1 MRCLP
6 NYNQQSLNLQPPSN
20 TMPYIGTFSI
30 TRFIFLALMI
40 LLNQYAFGE
49 SLNSPSDSDS
59 NYENTHIFTNYGNVQ
74 SSQQQEILF
83 REKSPLPFSIFGSVQ
98 KWTTG
103 PSQDNLYTQMAQ
115 GLYKINDQWKV
126 IASELYQ
133 KQGNI
138 NLTNTILGFNY
149 LPDKDWSINA
159 SAGMGTGDSY
169 TYKYSL
175 LFSPQYKLPIFD
187 NGRKVL
193 SAEATINYQEFSLGN
208 FTQVVPKINWQAS
221 QYMPPIS
228 IGYAFGNFQ
237 NSTSNT
243 VNQYY
248 APKTLNGAMISASI
262 QATERSF
269 LIISYYP
276 YNKNLTGG
284 RTITQDTVGA
294 TLNYK
299 IADKFHI
306 ALFGQYQN
314 ARNASIDLAFG
325 GSLNFAF

>member
-1 MRCLP
+1 MP
-6 NYNQQSLNLQPPSN
+6 FKDIFSLGRFLF
-20 TMPYIGTFSI
+20 YI
-30 TRFIFLALMI
+30 LMVLFHQI
-40 LLNQYAFGE
+40 AFGE
-49 SLNSPSDSDS
+49 TLTTSSDPDSD
-59 NYENTHIFTNYGNVQ
+59 YMNTHVFTNYGNVQ
-74 SSQQQEILF
+74 SSQQQLILL
-83 REKSPLPFSIFGSVQ
+83 REKSPLPFSVFSSVQ

-115 GLYKINDQWKV
+115 GLYRVNDQWKI

-138 NLTNTILGFNY
+138 NLTNTVLGANY
-149 LPDKDWSINA
+149 QPDKDWSINA
-159 SAGMGTGDSY
+159 SAGIGTGDLY

-175 LFSPQYKLPIFD
+175 LFSPQYKLPVFD
-187 NGRKVL
+187 NGRKIL
-193 SAEATINYQEFSLGN
+193 SAEASINYQEFSLGN
-208 FTQVVPKINWQAS
+208 FTQVIPKINWQPDQS
-221 QYMPPIS
+221 MPPIS

-237 NSTSNT
+237 NSTPTT

-248 APKTLNGAMISASI
+248 EPKTINGAMISASL

-314 ARNASIDLAFG
+314 ARSVSIDIAFG

>member
-1 MRCLP
+1 M
-6 NYNQQSLNLQPPSN
+6 SFKD
-20 TMPYIGTFSI
+20 TFSI
-30 TRFIFLALMI
+30 RRFLFCILMV
-40 LLNQYAFGE
+40 LFHQYAFGE
-49 SLNSPSDSDS
+49 PLADPSEADSDGL
-59 NYENTHIFTNYGNVQ
+59 NTHVFTNYGNVQ
-74 SSQQQEILF
+74 SSQQQLILL
-83 REKSPLPFSIFGSVQ
+83 RDKSPLPFSIFSSVQ

-115 GLYKINDQWKV
+115 GLYRVNDQWKI

-138 NLTNTILGFNY
+138 NLTNTVLGVNY
-149 LPDKDWSINA
+149 QPDKDWSINA
-159 SAGMGTGDSY
+159 SAGIGTGDLY

-187 NGRKVL
+187 NGRKIL
-193 SAEATINYQEFSLGN
+193 SAEASINYQEFSLGN
-208 FTQVVPKINWQAS
+208 FTQVIPKINWQPS
-221 QYMPPIS
+221 QYIPPIS

-237 NSTSNT
+237 NSTPTT

-248 APKTLNGAMISASI
+248 EPKTLNGAMISASL

-284 RTITQDTVGA
+284 KTITQDTVGA

-299 IADKFHI
+299 ITEKFHI

-314 ARNASIDLAFG
+314 ARDASIDLAFG